1 MAPKRIVVAITGASG
16 PIYGI
21 RTLERLRQMPDVES
35 HLICSLA
42 ARRTIQIE
50 TSMTVRE
57 IEALADVVHHPNDL
71 AAPVSSGSYRTWGMV
86 IAPCSVATMSSIAVG
101 ITKDLITR
109 AADVTLK
116 ERRRLVLL
124 PRESPLH
131 LGHLRRLVELA
142 ELGAIIA
149 PPLPAFYPRPRTVEE
164 LVDYSVARA
173 LDLLG
178 LDPPDL
184 PRWGEEEP

>member
-1 MAPKRIVVAITGASG
+1 MARKRIVVAITGASG

-21 RTLERLRQMPDVES
+21 RTLEMLRRIPDVES

-50 TSMTVRE
+50 TSLTLKE
-57 IEALADVVHHPNDL
+57 IEALADVIHHPKDL
-71 AAPVSSGSYRTWGMV
+71 AAPVSSGSFRTHGMV
-86 IAPCSVATMSSIAVG
+86 IAPCSVATMSSIALG

-124 PRESPLH
+124 PRESPMH

-142 ELGAIIA
+142 EMGAVIA
-149 PPLPAFYPRPRTVEE
+149 PPLPAFYPHPRTVEE

-173 LDLLG
+173 LDLLD
-178 LDPPDL
+178 LAPPGL
-184 PRWGEEEP
+184 PRWGEAAP